1 MQTHRGNIGTRK
13 ETNRLHNQKRPTEFR
28 LYGGGRMKT
37 IIQKDIKDFVTIK
50 IKLKSMGE
58 YKRLIRK
65 LKRVGKFA
73 TRHEIPLEIEIAKTE
88 EL

>member
-1 MQTHRGNIGTRK
+1 
-13 ETNRLHNQKRPTEFR
+13 
-28 LYGGGRMKT
+28 MKT
-37 IIQKDIKDFVTIK
+37 IIQKDIKDFLTIK

-65 LKRVGKFA
+65 LKSVGKFA
-73 TRHEIPLEIEIAKTE
+73 TRHEIPLEIEIAETE

>member
-1 MQTHRGNIGTRK
+1 M
-13 ETNRLHNQKRPTEFR
+13 E
-28 LYGGGRMKT
+28 T

-65 LKRVGKFA
+65 LKSVGKFA
-73 TRHEIPLEIEIAKTE
+73 TRHEIPLEIAAEYGKE
-88 EL
+88 VE

>member
-1 MQTHRGNIGTRK
+1 
-13 ETNRLHNQKRPTEFR
+13 
-28 LYGGGRMKT
+28 MKT

-65 LKRVGKFA
+65 LKSVCKFA
-73 TRHEIPLEIEIAKTE
+73 TRHEIPLEIEIAETE
-88 EL
+88 ERGTMKNEIK

>member
-1 MQTHRGNIGTRK
+1 
-13 ETNRLHNQKRPTEFR
+13 
-28 LYGGGRMKT
+28 MKT

-65 LKRVGKFA
+65 LKRVVKFA
-73 TRHEIPLEIEIAKTE
+73 TRHEIPLEIEIAETE